1 MQRSRINKAIR
12 EAQEFFKANGFV
24 LPPFAEW
31 PPEEWRRLGS
41 EADELRE
48 QRLGWD
54 VTDFNSG
61 RFDEVGL
68 TLFTLRNGSLDGA
81 KSYAEK
87 IMFVRRNQ
95 VTPLHYHARKT
106 EDIIHRGGKETGRL
120 AVQLYNSSPQ
130 HTLAQT
136 PVSVICDGI
145 RREVAAGGT
154 VTLGSGESITLTP
167 FLWHTFYAAD
177 GDALIGEVSSLNDDV
192 HDNFFLDPLPRY
204 PEIVEDEP
212 PLRLL
217 CHEYRN

>member
-1 MQRSRINKAIR
+1 M
-12 EAQEFFKANGFV
+12 
-24 LPPFAEW
+24 
-31 PPEEWRRLGS
+31 
-41 EADELRE
+41 
-48 QRLGWD
+48 
-54 VTDFNSG
+54 
-61 RFDEVGL
+61 
-68 TLFTLRNGSLDGA
+68 
-81 KSYAEK
+81 
-87 IMFVRRNQ
+87 
-95 VTPLHYHARKT
+95 
-106 EDIIHRGGKETGRL
+106 
-120 AVQLYNSSPQ
+120 QLYNSSPQ

-145 RREVAAGGT
+145 RREAAAGGT

-204 PEIVEDEP
+204 PDIVEDEP